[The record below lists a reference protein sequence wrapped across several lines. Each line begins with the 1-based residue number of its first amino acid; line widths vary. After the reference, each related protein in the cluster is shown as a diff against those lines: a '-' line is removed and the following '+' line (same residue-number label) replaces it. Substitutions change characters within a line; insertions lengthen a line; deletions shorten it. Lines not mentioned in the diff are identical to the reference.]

1 MMLRQVFSS
10 AFIFIFVSSAA
21 IAAGETKFK
30 ESSNPNSEV
39 YKKIDLVAE
48 VFEEIRARY
57 VEEVSDE
64 DLLEDAIRGM
74 LAGLDPHSVYIDA
87 ESFKELEIEQKGE
100 YGGVGLEVVMDG
112 GALRVVTPMDETP
125 AAKAGI
131 TTGDLITHVDGEAVA
146 GLNVNQAVNRLR
158 GPVDTKVH
166 VTIVRKDVE
175 KPLEIDLVRK
185 VIKLKAVRHRV
196 ERGRIG
202 YIRITTFNNG
212 RLSRDLTAAVRDI
225 RESAGV
231 ALKGYVIDLRN
242 NPGGLLRQAI
252 EVADAFL
259 ERGEIVS
266 MRGRTRDN
274 NARWNASRGD
284 LAQGLPIVVLANA
297 GSASAAEIVIAALQD
312 HKRATIIGERTF
324 GKGIVQS
331 EIQLG
336 PDSALRLTTARYYT
350 PSGSAIQAI
359 GIEPDI
365 KVMAILPNG
374 VVRASRREQ
383 DLENHIEAETA
394 ETETEETEP
403 KTPVTPAGVV
413 NRPLERPIPAA
424 LKNGEVIDYQL
435 QYALDLLEGVIQ
447 AASGKT
453 PAS

>member
-1 MMLRQVFSS
+1 MILRQVFSS
-10 AFIFIFVSSAA
+10 VFIFIFVSSAA
-21 IAAGETKFK
+21 IAAGEPKSN
-30 ESSNPNSEV
+30 EPSNPNSEV

-100 YGGVGLEVVMDG
+100 YGGIGLEVVMDG

-131 TTGDLITHVDGEAVA
+131 ITGDLITHVDGETIA

-158 GPVDTKVH
+158 GLVDTKVH

-185 VIKLKAVRHRV
+185 VIKLKAIRHRV
-196 ERGRIG
+196 ERGSIG

-212 RLSRDLTAAVRDI
+212 RLSRDLTAVVRDI
-225 RESAGV
+225 RKTAG
-231 ALKGYVIDLRN
+231 ANLKGYIIDLRN

-312 HKRATIIGERTF
+312 HKRATIVGERTF

-350 PSGSAIQAI
+350 PSGRAIQAI

-374 VVRASRREQ
+374 VVRTSRREQ

-394 ETETEETEP
+394 EAETEEMET
-403 KTPVTPAGVV
+403 KTPVTSAGVV
-413 NRPLERPIPAA
+413 DRPLERPIPAA
-424 LKNGEVIDYQL
+424 LENGEVIDYQL
-435 QYALDLLEGVIQ
+435 KYALDLLEGVIQ

>member
-1 MMLRQVFSS
+1 MKLRQVFSS

-21 IAAGETKFK
+21 IAAGDAKFK
-30 ESSNPNSEV
+30 ESSNPNSEI

-48 VFEEIRARY
+48 VFEQIRARY

-146 GLNVNQAVNRLR
+146 GLSINQAVSRLR

-175 KPLEIDLVRK
+175 KPLEIDIVRK

-196 ERGRIG
+196 ERGSIG

-212 RLSRDLTAAVRDI
+212 RLSRDLTTAVRDI
-225 RESAGV
+225 RKTAG
-231 ALKGYVIDLRN
+231 ANLKGYVIDLRN

-331 EIQLG
+331 EIPLG

-365 KVMAILPNG
+365 EVMAILPNG

-394 ETETEETEP
+394 EAQTEETEP
-403 KTPVTPAGVV
+403 KAPVTAAGVV

-424 LKNGEVIDYQL
+424 LENDEVIDYQL
-435 QYALDLLEGVIQ
+435 KYALDLLEGVIQ

>member
-1 MMLRQVFSS
+1 MLRQLFSS
-10 AFIFIFVSSAA
+10 ALVLIFISSSA
-21 IAAGETKFK
+21 IAAGEPGSK
-30 ESSNPNSEV
+30 ELPNPNSET
-39 YKKIDLVAE
+39 YKKIDQVIE

-57 VEEVSDE
+57 VEEVVDE
-64 DLLEDAIRGM
+64 ELLEDAIRGM

-87 ESFKELEIEQKGE
+87 ASFRELEIEQKGE
-100 YGGVGLEVVMDG
+100 YGGIGLEVVMDG

-125 AAKAGI
+125 AAEAGI
-131 TTGDLITHVDGEAVA
+131 TTGDFITHVDGEPVA
-146 GLNVNQAVNRLR
+146 GLNVNQAVSRLR

-166 VTIVRKDVE
+166 VTIVRKGAE
-175 KPLEIDLVRK
+175 KPLEIDIVRE
-185 VIKLKAVRHRV
+185 VIKLKVVRYRL
-196 ERGRIG
+196 ERGKIG
-202 YIRITTFNNG
+202 YIRITTFNNE
-212 RLSRDLTAAVRDI
+212 RLSKDLERAVREI
-225 RESAGV
+225 RKA
-231 ALKGYVIDLRN
+231 AKGNVKGFVVDLRN

-284 LAQGLPIVVLANA
+284 LARGLPIVVLANA
-297 GSASAAEIVIAALQD
+297 GSASAAEIVIGALQD

-331 EIQLG
+331 EIPLG

-350 PSGSAIQAI
+350 PSGSAIQAK

-365 KVMAILPNG
+365 EVLALLPNG
-374 VVRASRREQ
+374 AVPSSRREQ

-394 ETETEETEP
+394 EVETEETEP
-403 KTPVTPAGVV
+403 KTPAAPAAVID
-413 NRPLERPIPAA
+413 RPLERPIPATI
-424 LKNGEVIDYQL
+424 KNGAVIDYQL
-435 QYALDLLEGVIQ
+435 KYALDLLEGVIQ
-447 AASGKT
+447 AASGQA

>member
-100 YGGVGLEVVMDG
+100 YGGVGLEVVMDA

>member
-1 MMLRQVFSS
+1 MLRQLFSS
-10 AFIFIFVSSAA
+10 ALILIFVSSSA
-21 IAAGETKFK
+21 IAAGETTAK
-30 ESSNPNSEV
+30 ESSNPNSET

-74 LAGLDPHSVYIDA
+74 LAGLDPHSIYIDA

-131 TTGDLITHVDGEAVA
+131 TTGDLITHVNGEAVA
-146 GLNVNQAVNRLR
+146 GLNVNQAVNQLR

-185 VIKLKAVRHRV
+185 IIKLKAVRHRV
-196 ERGRIG
+196 ERGSIG

-225 RESAGV
+225 RKTAGTN
-231 ALKGYVIDLRN
+231 LKGYVIDLRN

-284 LAQGLPIVVLANA
+284 LAKGLPIVVLANA

-331 EIQLG
+331 EIPLG

-374 VVRASRREQ
+374 AVRASRREQ

-394 ETETEETEP
+394 EAETEETEP
-403 KTPVTPAGVV
+403 KTPVIPAGVV
-413 NRPLERPIPAA
+413 DRPLERPIPAA
-424 LKNGEVIDYQL
+424 LENGEVIDYQL
-435 QYALDLLEGVIQ
+435 KYALDLLEGVIQ
-447 AASGKT
+447 AAGGKT

>member
-1 MMLRQVFSS
+1 MKLRQVFSS
-10 AFIFIFVSSAA
+10 AFIFIFVSSVA
-21 IAAGETKFK
+21 IAAGDAKFK
-30 ESSNPNSEV
+30 ESSNPNSEI

-48 VFEEIRARY
+48 VFEQIRARY

-146 GLNVNQAVNRLR
+146 GLSINQAVSRLR

-175 KPLEIDLVRK
+175 KPLEIDIVRK

-196 ERGRIG
+196 ERGSIG

-212 RLSRDLTAAVRDI
+212 RLSRDLTTAVRDI
-225 RESAGV
+225 RKTAG
-231 ALKGYVIDLRN
+231 ANLKGYVIDLRN

-331 EIQLG
+331 EIPLG

-365 KVMAILPNG
+365 EVMAILPNG

-394 ETETEETEP
+394 EAQTEETEP
-403 KTPVTPAGVV
+403 KAPVTAAGVV

-424 LKNGEVIDYQL
+424 LENDEVIDYQL
-435 QYALDLLEGVIQ
+435 KYALDLLEGVIQ

>member
-1 MMLRQVFSS
+1 MMLRQVFSI

-21 IAAGETKFK
+21 IAAGETKSK
-30 ESSNPNSEV
+30 EPSNPNSEV

-100 YGGVGLEVVMDG
+100 YAGIGLEVVMDG

-131 TTGDLITHVDGEAVA
+131 TTGDLITHVDGEALA

-158 GPVDTKVH
+158 GSVDTKVH

-185 VIKLKAVRHRV
+185 VIKLKAIRYRV
-196 ERGRIG
+196 ERGSIG

-225 RESAGV
+225 RKTAG
-231 ALKGYVIDLRN
+231 ANLKGYVIDLRN

-331 EIQLG
+331 EIPLG

-365 KVMAILPNG
+365 KVMAILPSG
-374 VVRASRREQ
+374 AVRASRREQ

-394 ETETEETEP
+394 ETETVETEP
-403 KTPVTPAGVV
+403 KTPVTPAAVV

-424 LKNGEVIDYQL
+424 LEDGEVIDYQL
-435 QYALDLLEGVIQ
+435 KYALDLLEGVIQ